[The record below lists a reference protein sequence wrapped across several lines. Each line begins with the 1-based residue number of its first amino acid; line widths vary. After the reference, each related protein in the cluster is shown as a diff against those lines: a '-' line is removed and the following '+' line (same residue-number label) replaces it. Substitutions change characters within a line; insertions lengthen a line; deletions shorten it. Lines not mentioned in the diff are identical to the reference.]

1 MNISFEKTGNVTG
14 LLTITLAKADYA
26 ANVEKTLKDY
36 RKKASLPGFRPG
48 HAPLAML
55 KSRFGDEV
63 QAEEMNKML
72 STELFKYIREE
83 KIDILGEPLPS
94 DKQGEIS
101 LQADEQTFVFDI
113 ALAPVFD
120 AKVSADDSVEY
131 YNITVDDEMVDKQIQ
146 MYTGRAGGYQKVD
159 SYEDRDMVKGTL
171 TQLDENGNALE
182 GGIEVEGASL
192 LPSYIKDEEEKA
204 KFAGTKVNDVI
215 NFNPAKA
222 YGSDVELAS
231 MLHVT
236 KEEAAEIKSDFQLQ
250 ITELTRFE
258 PHALDQELFDQVLG
272 EGKVSSEEEFRAA
285 VKEELAGQFK
295 TDSDFRFVIDL
306 KKYLLGRI
314 GEIEMPEEL
323 LKKVMQ
329 LNNPDKDAEFV
340 EKNFAP
346 SIEELK
352 WHLIKEQ
359 LSDQFEIKAEQPD
372 VLETA
377 KEVTRMQFAQYGMS
391 NISDEIITN
400 YASEMLKNK
409 QQAEGLVNRTVERKI
424 GAAAKELVTLVMKE
438 VSLDEFNKSFEE

>member
-120 AKVSADDSVEY
+120 AKVSADDNVEY

-159 SYEDRDMVKGTL
+159 SYEDKDMVKGTL

-359 LSDQFEIKAEQPD
+359 LSDQFGIKTEQPD

-424 GAAAKELVTLVMKE
+424 GAAAKEVVTLVTKE
-438 VSLDEFNKSFEE
+438 VSLDEFNKSFEA

>member
-55 KSRFGDEV
+55 KSRFGNEI

-101 LQADEQTFVFDI
+101 LQADEQTFAFDI

-359 LSDQFEIKAEQPD
+359 LSDQFEIKTEQPD

-424 GAAAKELVTLVMKE
+424 GAAAKEVVTLVTKE
-438 VSLDEFNKSFEE
+438 VSLDEFNKSFEA

>member
-285 VKEELAGQFK
+285 VKEELAEQFK

-359 LSDQFEIKAEQPD
+359 LSDQFEIKTEQPD

-438 VSLDEFNKSFEE
+438 VSLDEFNKSFEA

>member
-55 KSRFGDEV
+55 KSRFGNEI

-215 NFNPAKA
+215 SFNPAKA

-231 MLHVT
+231 MLRVT

-285 VKEELAGQFK
+285 VKEELAEQFK

-359 LSDQFEIKAEQPD
+359 LSDQFEIKTEQPD

-424 GAAAKELVTLVMKE
+424 GAAAKEVVTLVTKE
-438 VSLDEFNKSFEE
+438 VSLDEFNKSFEA

>member
-55 KSRFGDEV
+55 KSRFGNEI

-285 VKEELAGQFK
+285 VKEELAEQFK

-359 LSDQFEIKAEQPD
+359 LSDQFEIKTEQPD

-424 GAAAKELVTLVMKE
+424 GAAAKEVVTLVTKE
-438 VSLDEFNKSFEE
+438 VSLDEFNKSFEA

>member
-55 KSRFGDEV
+55 KSRFGNEI

-120 AKVSADDSVEY
+120 AKVSADDNVEY

-285 VKEELAGQFK
+285 VKEELAEQFK

-359 LSDQFEIKAEQPD
+359 LSDQFEIKVEQPD

-438 VSLDEFNKSFEE
+438 VSLDEFNKSFEA

>member
-55 KSRFGDEV
+55 KSRFGNEI

-359 LSDQFEIKAEQPD
+359 LSDQFEIKVEQPD

-438 VSLDEFNKSFEE
+438 VSLDEFNKSFEA

>member
-55 KSRFGDEV
+55 KSRFGNEI

-285 VKEELAGQFK
+285 VKEELAEQFK

-359 LSDQFEIKAEQPD
+359 LSDQFEIKTEQPD

-424 GAAAKELVTLVMKE
+424 GAAAKELVTLVTKE
-438 VSLDEFNKSFEE
+438 VSLDEFNKSFEA

>member
-55 KSRFGDEV
+55 KSRFGNEI

-285 VKEELAGQFK
+285 VKEELAEQFK

-359 LSDQFEIKAEQPD
+359 LSDQFEIKTEQPD

-438 VSLDEFNKSFEE
+438 VSLDEFNKSFEA

>member
-55 KSRFGDEV
+55 KSRFGNEI

-204 KFAGTKVNDVI
+204 KFAGTKVYDVI

-285 VKEELAGQFK
+285 VKEELAEQFK

-359 LSDQFEIKAEQPD
+359 LSDQFEIKTEQPD

-438 VSLDEFNKSFEE
+438 VSLDEFNKSFEA

>member
-192 LPSYIKDEEEKA
+192 LPSYIKDEEEKS

-285 VKEELAGQFK
+285 VKEELAEQFK

-438 VSLDEFNKSFEE
+438 VSLDEFNKSFEA

>member
-55 KSRFGDEV
+55 KSRFGNEI

-359 LSDQFEIKAEQPD
+359 LSDQFEIKTEQPD

-424 GAAAKELVTLVMKE
+424 GAAAKEVVTLVTKE
-438 VSLDEFNKSFEE
+438 VSLDEFNKSFEA

>member
-55 KSRFGDEV
+55 KSRFGNEI

-72 STELFKYIREE
+72 NTELFKYIREE

-182 GGIEVEGASL
+182 GGIEVEVASL

-285 VKEELAGQFK
+285 VKEELAEQFK

-340 EKNFAP
+340 
-346 SIEELK
+346 
-352 WHLIKEQ
+352 
-359 LSDQFEIKAEQPD
+359 
-372 VLETA
+372 
-377 KEVTRMQFAQYGMS
+377 
-391 NISDEIITN
+391 
-400 YASEMLKNK
+400 
-409 QQAEGLVNRTVERKI
+409 
-424 GAAAKELVTLVMKE
+424 
-438 VSLDEFNKSFEE
+438 

>member
-120 AKVSADDSVEY
+120 AKVSADDNVEY

-159 SYEDRDMVKGTL
+159 SYEDKDMVKGTL

-359 LSDQFEIKAEQPD
+359 LSDQFEIKTEQPD

>member
-55 KSRFGDEV
+55 KSRFGNEI

>member
-48 HAPLAML
+48 HAPLSML
-55 KSRFGDEV
+55 KSRFGNEI

-285 VKEELAGQFK
+285 VKEELAEQFK

-359 LSDQFEIKAEQPD
+359 LSDQFEIKTEQPD

-438 VSLDEFNKSFEE
+438 VSLDEFNKSFEA

>member
-55 KSRFGDEV
+55 KSRFGNEI

-285 VKEELAGQFK
+285 IKEELAEQFK

-359 LSDQFEIKAEQPD
+359 LADQFEIKTEQPD

-438 VSLDEFNKSFEE
+438 VSLDEFNKSFEA

>member
-120 AKVSADDSVEY
+120 AKVSADDNVEY

-146 MYTGRAGGYQKVD
+146 MHTGRAGGYQKVD
-159 SYEDRDMVKGTL
+159 SYEDKDMVKGTL

-306 KKYLLGRI
+306 KKYLVGRI
-314 GEIEMPEEL
+314 GEVERPEEL
-323 LKKVMQ
+323 LNRVMQ

-340 EKNFAP
+340 EKNFSQ

-352 WHLIKEQ
+352 WHLVKEQ
-359 LSDQFEIKAEQPD
+359 LSDQFGIKVEQPD

-424 GAAAKELVTLVMKE
+424 GAAAKEVVTLVTKE
-438 VSLDEFNKSFEE
+438 VSLDEFNKSFEA

>member
-120 AKVSADDSVEY
+120 AKVSADDNVEY
-131 YNITVDDEMVDKQIQ
+131 YNITVDDEMVDKQVQ

-159 SYEDRDMVKGTL
+159 SYEDKDMVKGTL

-359 LSDQFEIKAEQPD
+359 LSDQFGIKVEQSD

>member
-55 KSRFGDEV
+55 KSRFGNEI

-285 VKEELAGQFK
+285 VKEELAEQFK

-424 GAAAKELVTLVMKE
+424 GAAAKEVVTLVTKE
-438 VSLDEFNKSFEE
+438 VSLDEFNKSFEA

>member
-1 MNISFEKTGNVTG
+1 
-14 LLTITLAKADYA
+14 
-26 ANVEKTLKDY
+26 
-36 RKKASLPGFRPG
+36 
-48 HAPLAML
+48 
-55 KSRFGDEV
+55 
-63 QAEEMNKML
+63 ML

-120 AKVSADDSVEY
+120 AKVSADDNVEY

-159 SYEDRDMVKGTL
+159 SYEDKDMVKGTL

-258 PHALDQELFDQVLG
+258 PHA
-272 EGKVSSEEEFRAA
+272 
-285 VKEELAGQFK
+285 
-295 TDSDFRFVIDL
+295 T
-306 KKYLLGRI
+306 
-314 GEIEMPEEL
+314 
-323 LKKVMQ
+323 
-329 LNNPDKDAEFV
+329 
-340 EKNFAP
+340 
-346 SIEELK
+346 
-352 WHLIKEQ
+352 
-359 LSDQFEIKAEQPD
+359 
-372 VLETA
+372 
-377 KEVTRMQFAQYGMS
+377 
-391 NISDEIITN
+391 
-400 YASEMLKNK
+400 
-409 QQAEGLVNRTVERKI
+409 
-424 GAAAKELVTLVMKE
+424 
-438 VSLDEFNKSFEE
+438 

>member
-55 KSRFGDEV
+55 KSRFGNEI

-120 AKVSADDSVEY
+120 AKVSADDNVEY

-285 VKEELAGQFK
+285 VKEELAEQFK

-359 LSDQFEIKAEQPD
+359 LSDQFEIKVEQPD

>member
-55 KSRFGDEV
+55 KSRFGNEI

-285 VKEELAGQFK
+285 VKEELAEQFK

-438 VSLDEFNKSFEE
+438 VSLDEFNKSFEA